1 MRNVVEL
8 KALME
13 KVNDYWIAE
22 NPDVGDNAWE
32 RAAYFL
38 GNIAAYDV
46 LKKQQYLDYAIE
58 WANANDWDFNRN
70 ENHNTTNAD
79 NVSCGETYMDLMTK
93 YGVEG
98 KMTHMLETLEF
109 TAQDEKNDYWW
120 WIDTFYMALNFYT
133 RMGLYLNDDRLIDKA
148 YNLYMN
154 SKAERGC
161 YDEEEGLWFRDE
173 RFLADVA
180 HTLNGKK
187 VFWSRGNG
195 WVLGG
200 LARTLRTL
208 PKEHKYY
215 EEYRSV
221 FVKMA
226 EALRRYQSADGFWR
240 TSLLDPEE
248 FDMPETSGTA
258 LNVLGMII
266 GIREGIL
273 DASYL
278 ECVWK
283 GFDALTD
290 IAMDESG
297 RIGWVQIVA
306 LKPGNVRQEATNDYA
321 VGTYLLICKELIEY
335 IQGNNE

>member
-109 TAQDEKNDYWW
+109 TAQ
-120 WIDTFYMALNFYT
+120 
-133 RMGLYLNDDRLIDKA
+133 
-148 YNLYMN
+148 
-154 SKAERGC
+154 
-161 YDEEEGLWFRDE
+161 EE
-173 RFLADVA
+173 
-180 HTLNGKK
+180 
-187 VFWSRGNG
+187 
-195 WVLGG
+195 
-200 LARTLRTL
+200 
-208 PKEHKYY
+208 
-215 EEYRSV
+215 
-221 FVKMA
+221 
-226 EALRRYQSADGFWR
+226 
-240 TSLLDPEE
+240 
-248 FDMPETSGTA
+248 
-258 LNVLGMII
+258 
-266 GIREGIL
+266 
-273 DASYL
+273 
-278 ECVWK
+278 
-283 GFDALTD
+283 
-290 IAMDESG
+290 
-297 RIGWVQIVA
+297 
-306 LKPGNVRQEATNDYA
+306 
-321 VGTYLLICKELIEY
+321 
-335 IQGNNE
+335 

>member
-1 MRNVVEL
+1 MGN
-8 KALME
+8 
-13 KVNDYWIAE
+13 
-22 NPDVGDNAWE
+22 NAWE

-38 GNIAAYDV
+38 GNMAAYDV
-46 LKKQQYLDYAIE
+46 LKKQKYLDYAIE
-58 WANANDWDFNRN
+58 WANANDWKFNRN

-133 RMGLYLNDDRLIDKA
+133 RMGLYLNDDRLVDKA
-148 YNLYMN
+148 YRLYMN
-154 SKAERGC
+154 SKVERGC

-173 RFLADVA
+173 RFLANV
-180 HTLNGKK
+180 
-187 VFWSRGNG
+187 
-195 WVLGG
+195 
-200 LARTLRTL
+200 ARTLRTL

-215 EEYRSV
+215 EEYRGV

-226 EALRRYQSADGFWR
+226 EALRQCQSTDGFWR

-266 GIREGIL
+266 GIREGLL
-273 DASYL
+273 DESYL

-297 RIGWVQIVA
+297 RIGWVQVVA

-335 IQGNNE
+335 IQWNNE

>member
-1 MRNVVEL
+1 MRNIVEL

-13 KVNDYWIAE
+13 KVNDYWIAQ

-38 GNIAAYDV
+38 GNMAAYDV

-58 WANANDWDFNRN
+58 WANANDWNFNRN

-109 TAQDEKNDYWW
+109 TAKDKANDYWW

-133 RMGLYLNDDRLIDKA
+133 RMGLYLKDERLIDKA
-148 YNLYMN
+148 YRLYMN
-154 SKAERGC
+154 SKVERGC
-161 YDEEEGLWFRDE
+161 YDEEDGLWFRDE

-180 HTLNGKK
+180 QTLNGKK
-187 VFWSRGNG
+187 VFWARGNG

-208 PKEHKYY
+208 PKAHKYY
-215 EEYRSV
+215 KEYRSV
-221 FVKMA
+221 FAKMA
-226 EALRRYQSADGFWR
+226 ASLRKCQSPDGFWR

-273 DASYL
+273 DESYL

-290 IAMDESG
+290 IAMDENG
-297 RIGWVQIVA
+297 RIGWVQVVA
-306 LKPGNVRQEATNDYA
+306 LKPGIVRQEATNDYA
-321 VGTYLLICKELIEY
+321 VGTYLLICKELIAY
-335 IQGNNE
+335 IQEKKE

>member
-1 MRNVVEL
+1 
-8 KALME
+8 
-13 KVNDYWIAE
+13 
-22 NPDVGDNAWE
+22 
-32 RAAYFL
+32 
-38 GNIAAYDV
+38 
-46 LKKQQYLDYAIE
+46 
-58 WANANDWDFNRN
+58 
-70 ENHNTTNAD
+70 
-79 NVSCGETYMDLMTK
+79 
-93 YGVEG
+93 
-98 KMTHMLETLEF
+98 
-109 TAQDEKNDYWW
+109 
-120 WIDTFYMALNFYT
+120 
-133 RMGLYLNDDRLIDKA
+133 
-148 YNLYMN
+148 
-154 SKAERGC
+154 
-161 YDEEEGLWFRDE
+161 
-173 RFLADVA
+173 
-180 HTLNGKK
+180 
-187 VFWSRGNG
+187 
-195 WVLGG
+195 
-200 LARTLRTL
+200 
-208 PKEHKYY
+208 
-215 EEYRSV
+215 
-221 FVKMA
+221 MA

-297 RIGWVQIVA
+297 RIGWVQVVA